1 MSRRGLPINLK
12 MRHDV
17 HFVEQLATRT
27 GEPVGRM
34 ICVESIE
41 TNPQQPRV
49 DIGDLSDLQA
59 SIREKGV
66 LEPLLVKPI
75 GFGRYM
81 IISGERRFRAA
92 VSVGLKEVPCIE
104 LDVDDATAA
113 EIALIENLQRKDL
126 TVFEEADGL
135 RALAERFGY
144 THQEIARKIG
154 KSRSSV
160 TEILSISSLSDEVR
174 DLCRRADIN
183 SKSLLLE
190 IVRQPDLA
198 SMKSTIRRIQ
208 QEGLHR
214 DDLRRE
220 KKKISEN
227 VREKKT
233 AMFKIKESY
242 FTLEIKFAAAHVTT
256 EDVIS
261 CLEKVIR
268 NLKATNEA

>member
-17 HFVEQLATRT
+17 HFVEQLTART

-49 DIGDLSDLQA
+49 DMGDLSDLQA

-135 RALAERFGY
+135 RVLAERFGY
-144 THQEIARKIG
+144 THQEIAQKIG

-160 TEILSISSLSDEVR
+160 TETLSISSLSDEVR

-208 QEGLHR
+208 QEGLGR

-220 KKKISEN
+220 KRKLSES
-227 VREKKT
+227 VHEKKT
-233 AMFKIKESY
+233 ATFKIKESY
-242 FTLEIKFAAAHVTT
+242 FTLEIKFTAAQVTT

-261 CLEKVIR
+261 CLEKVIH
-268 NLKATNEA
+268 NLKAANEA

>member
-1 MSRRGLPINLK
+1 MSRRGLPMNLK

-17 HFVEQLATRT
+17 HFVEQLAARR

-34 ICVESIE
+34 ISVDSIE

-49 DIGDLSDLQA
+49 DVGDLSDLQA

-66 LEPLLVKPI
+66 LEPLLVKPV

-92 VSVGLKEVPCIE
+92 IAVGLKEVPCIE

-135 RALAERFGY
+135 KALVERFGY
-144 THQEIARKIG
+144 THQEIAQKIG
-154 KSRSSV
+154 KARSSV
-160 TEILSISSLSDEVR
+160 TEILSISSLPEEIR
-174 DLCRRADIN
+174 DLCRRADIT

-198 SMKSTIRRIQ
+198 SMKSIIRRIQ
-208 QEGLHR
+208 QEGIGR

-220 KKKISEN
+220 KRVLDKPPE
-227 VREKKT
+227 EKR
-233 AMFKIKESY
+233 AVFKIKESN
-242 FTLEIKFAAAHVTT
+242 FTLEIKFAAAQVTK
-256 EDVIS
+256 EEVIS
-261 CLEKVIR
+261 CLEKVICG
-268 NLKATNEA
+268 LKTAGEV